1 MNQYT
6 IRAVIDA
13 ELQGLARLVAGQKS
27 SKKKKSKP
35 KSKPQYRRQSYNSSE
50 ISRNGFRSNNF
61 FNANHGYSNGFS
73 RDVIIFLNIL
83 TRKNNKINH

>member
-50 ISRNGFRSNNF
+50 MSRTAVRSSNF
-61 FNANHGYSNGFS
+61 FNTNNGYSNGFS
-73 RDVIIFLNIL
+73 RDVILFF
-83 TRKNNKINH
+83 